1 MHELRSPLDSLYD
14 LRGEIELTFD
24 AWTGRGS
31 FRVRQDG
38 VGRLSADVWF
48 PRGEALGRL
57 GSVAQIRGVTAR
69 LDDGRR
75 VGFTAACPLVSRS
88 QIATDH
94 LRLTLRPS
102 RILIGPYPRGAFV
115 LRSYLTN
122 VSTRGGGI
130 ETTVPGI
137 GTIWHRAAPN
147 TRQLQDNWLPTATPT
162 VLGYSE
168 FNAPSRLSFRRAQ
181 HLLTGYLLRLSL
193 ASGASVEP
201 VAHEMT
207 GAFGRAPHLIDSVAR
222 PAGVTPL
229 LPDYH
234 DSQFQRFEF
243 AEVASAEYE
252 RLRSAFA
259 LDQTVRALSDVVR
272 QDPPFIETRSLLI
285 AALLESLTKAYAT
298 DRGHSWKSY
307 RGGLNLMLQGIF
319 APSTTK
325 RIKDTRT
332 AMVHSVT
339 TGADSRDYF
348 VMLGALRLGLL
359 KSLGFR
365 GPIFHPWR
373 LDTIMDFPPNQPL

>member
-1 MHELRSPLDSLYD
+1 MVPFQGVRS
-14 LRGEIELTFD
+14 
-24 AWTGRGS
+24 
-31 FRVRQDG
+31 
-38 VGRLSADVWF
+38 
-48 PRGEALGRL
+48 
-57 GSVAQIRGVTAR
+57 
-69 LDDGRR
+69 
-75 VGFTAACPLVSRS
+75 
-88 QIATDH
+88 
-94 LRLTLRPS
+94 
-102 RILIGPYPRGAFV
+102 
-115 LRSYLTN
+115 
-122 VSTRGGGI
+122 
-130 ETTVPGI
+130 
-137 GTIWHRAAPN
+137 
-147 TRQLQDNWLPTATPT
+147 
-162 VLGYSE
+162 
-168 FNAPSRLSFRRAQ
+168 
-181 HLLTGYLLRLSL
+181 
-193 ASGASVEP
+193 
-201 VAHEMT
+201 
-207 GAFGRAPHLIDSVAR
+207 
-222 PAGVTPL
+222 TPL

-307 RGGLNLMLQGIF
+307 RGGLNLLLQGIF

-339 TGADSRDYF
+339 AGADSRDYF